1 MRWLFVAALAL
12 GRAALVEAQVGVT
25 ICACQPT
32 SYTFT
37 LELSQTCADSNVK
50 GTTGVTNAVCL
61 INTLGENVT
70 DVVPVIIDSVTVI
83 EVDQDDEVIGQQN
96 WNNVSLP
103 TGNSFQYQSVLDTMP
118 QDLNETTIP
127 TGIQLFL
134 RGRNALDQQLV
145 NILAIVYDNNCSVTA
160 EVTDGQKLGWTVL
173 VSVVSMHENSNGSIR
188 SLSSILTLFQY
199 ATPTYCGQSQLGSP
213 NRLVCPLVTAAP
225 TQLVTVP
232 PTSTPTNTPTQLP
245 LTPAP
250 STAAPVTEPPS
261 PATASPTAEAPPTT
275 NPTRLPETMPP
286 SQPPQKSGAP
296 NLPPITPEPIPTK
309 TYAPTPATNTDA
321 PTPAIVPTCRPTG
334 KGTQPNK
341 HSKKMSRPSKS
352 KRSSKMSKA
361 TNPLKGMSDKSTKMG
376 EYYGSMKK
384 SLKNRELRQLM
395 IGAMTSQP
403 TAKPTATTSSPTA
416 CPEDT
421 INTAALQQFHRSLEF
436 ANERMYLMTR
446 TVSRRLQQR
455 NQRRIPSV
463 ASDSQ

>member
-173 VSVVSMHENSNGSIR
+173 
-188 SLSSILTLFQY
+188 
-199 ATPTYCGQSQLGSP
+199 SQLGSP

-232 PTSTPTNTPTQLP
+232 PTSTPTSTPTQLP

-309 TYAPTPATNTDA
+309 TDAPTPATNTDA